1 MPPRKKEIALIPEQ
15 DTAVGFNQQA
25 EALIS
30 QAIDK
35 KVPVETME
43 KLLSMRRELRK
54 EWAEEQF
61 NTAMAAFQNEC
72 PIIDKGKA
80 VMNTNSQTARYKY
93 APLEEIV
100 RQAGPVIAQ
109 HGFSYIIKAKVADN
123 VVKAT
128 VKVTHKYGHS
138 DESEFEV
145 PIDPKAFM
153 NEQQKFASALTYA
166 KRYAFCNAFGIMTG
180 DEDDDSNANTEDK
193 PKQQAAPVKPKPPVS
208 SNTSAKPIEP
218 KEQIMIELL
227 KLGNEP
233 KTKEEVEELVKG
245 LTTLDLTEE
254 NHKEI
259 INRLKALVLEAKK
272 TAPKGSNS
280 VLDNKDNKEVI
291 EGEVVAPAPVKKE
304 IKPGEKVSSG
314 KLTVLRALAKS
325 NCFMIA
331 DNEIIEYFKL
341 EVNKLEELSVEEG
354 EELLKKLVASR

>member
-1 MPPRKKEIALIPEQ
+1 MPGKKEIAVIKESN
-15 DTAVGFNQQA
+15 DVGFNQQA

-43 KLLSMRRELRK
+43 KLLSMRRELKK

-61 NTAMAAFQNEC
+61 NTAMAEFQNEC

-80 VMNTNSQTARYKY
+80 VMNSNSQTARYKY

-100 RQAGPVIAQ
+100 RQAGPVIAK
-109 HGFSYIIKAKVADN
+109 HGFSYIIKAKVAEN
-123 VVKAT
+123 VVKAN

-193 PKQQAAPVKPKPPVS
+193 PKQQAAPVKPKPLVS
-208 SNTSAKPIEP
+208 SSTTTKPIEP
-218 KEQIMIELL
+218 KERIMIELK

-233 KTKEEVEELVKG
+233 KNKPEVEELVKG
-245 LTTLDLTEE
+245 LTTLDLKPE
-254 NHKEI
+254 NFEEI
-259 INRLKALVLEAKK
+259 ISRLSALVQEVAQSSGKR
-272 TAPKGSNS
+272 PNS
-280 VLDNKDNKEVI
+280 SAAIKDSEEVV
-291 EGEVVAPAPVKKE
+291 EGVVVAPTPVKKE
-304 IKPGEKVSSG
+304 ISGEKISTA
-314 KLTVLRALAKS
+314 KLTVVRALAKT
-325 NCFMIA
+325 NCFLLNDA
-331 DNEIIEYFKL
+331 EIKEFFQITTERL
-341 EVNKLEELSVEEG
+341 EDLSVEEG
-354 EELLKKLVASR
+354 ETLFKKLTTSR